1 MAPISFLQLKRMA
14 NDRSFARGE
23 AYFKDGRVHSLATYE
38 GAATA
43 IVRGQNDYCVTLRPT
58 EREIRYSCDC
68 PIGLEGEFC
77 KHLVAAG
84 LAWIDSNAEGKG
96 KTGKKRKRATT
107 EDDLRAFLEAQ
118 EKDTLVAMLARAAM
132 ENRTLRERLLLEAA
146 RINPAGV
153 DLAAYR
159 RSIANATRTNGFI
172 DYRSAGGYARRIHQ
186 VIASI
191 ATLLNDGHATAVID
205 LTEYALAKLEDA
217 IGHMD
222 DSDGY
227 MSGILSE
234 LQELHHGACVKVSPD
249 PRALARRLFEWEIK
263 SDWEIFSG
271 AAESYAD
278 IFGAEGLAEY
288 RRLAESEW
296 ARVRQLGPGDS
307 DEERY
312 GRRSRITHMME
323 ALARQTGDP
332 EVLVEIKRRD
342 LSHSYSYLQIA
353 EIYREAGRHDEAL
366 EWAEEGLKAFPQR
379 DSRLIEFL
387 AQEYHRRGRHDE
399 AMKLIWNQFVES
411 PFLKNYQELKAHAR
425 KVRPRS
431 DWPVW
436 RDKALAHL
444 RGVIQNEKQ
453 EEKGSKNPWHW
464 AGHADNSRLVE
475 VFLWEKRHDE
485 AWQEASAGGCSAG
498 LWLRV
503 AALREEK
510 HPGDA
515 VPIYQEMIAPTLKQA
530 NNAAYAEAVKL
541 LQKIR
546 ELMGRLGRVT
556 EFEDYL
562 AALRVEYKR
571 KRNFIK
577 LLEGVETSRSVTKGN
592 AKLGRT

>member
-38 GAATA
+38 GALTA
-43 IVRGQNDYCVTLRPT
+43 IVSGQANYCVTLRST

-68 PIGLEGEFC
+68 PIGLDGEFC

-84 LAWIDSNAEGKG
+84 LAWIDSDAEGKG
-96 KTGKKRKRATT
+96 KTGKKRKRVTT

-118 EKDTLVAMLARAAM
+118 EKDTLVAMLASAAM

-146 RINPAGV
+146 RSNPAGV

-159 RSIANATRTNGFI
+159 RSIANATRTNGFV
-172 DYRSAGGYARRIHQ
+172 DYHSASGYARRVHQ

-191 ATLLNDGHATAVID
+191 ATLLNDGHAAAVLD

-217 IGHMD
+217 IGDMD

-227 MSGILSE
+227 MSDILSE
-234 LQELHHGACVKVSPD
+234 LHDLHHCACLQVSPE
-249 PRALARRLFEWEIK
+249 PRALARRLFDWEIK

-271 AAESYAD
+271 AAENYAD
-278 IFGAEGLAEY
+278 VFGAEGLAEY

-307 DEERY
+307 DDERH
-312 GRRSRITHMME
+312 GKRFRVTSMME
-323 ALARQTGDP
+323 ALALQTGDP
-332 EVLVEIKRRD
+332 EAMVEIKRRD
-342 LSHSYSYLQIA
+342 LSRAYSYLQIA
-353 EIYREAGRHDEAL
+353 EIYREAGQHDKAL
-366 EWAEEGLKAFPQR
+366 DWAEEGLKAFSQR
-379 DSRLIEFL
+379 DSRLVEFL
-387 AQEYHRRGRHDE
+387 ASEYHRRGRHDD
-399 AMKLIWNQFVES
+399 AMKLVWNQFVES
-411 PFLKNYQELKAHAR
+411 PFLKNYQELKAHAG
-425 KVRPRS
+425 KVRGRA
-431 DWPVW
+431 DWPAW

-444 RGVIQNEKQ
+444 RGVIAKEKQ
-453 EEKGSKNPWHW
+453 QEKTSKNNWYW

-475 VFLWEKRHDE
+475 VFLWEERHDE
-485 AWQEASAGGCSAG
+485 AWEEASAGGCSSS
-498 LWLRV
+498 LWLQV
-503 AALREEK
+503 AALREEQ
-510 HPGDA
+510 HPSDA

-530 NNAAYAEAVKL
+530 NNAAYAEALKL

-546 ELMGRLGRVT
+546 ELMGRLGRIT

-571 KRNFIK
+571 KRNFMK
-577 LLEGVETSRSVTKGN
+577 LLEGIE
-592 AKLGRT
+592 KL